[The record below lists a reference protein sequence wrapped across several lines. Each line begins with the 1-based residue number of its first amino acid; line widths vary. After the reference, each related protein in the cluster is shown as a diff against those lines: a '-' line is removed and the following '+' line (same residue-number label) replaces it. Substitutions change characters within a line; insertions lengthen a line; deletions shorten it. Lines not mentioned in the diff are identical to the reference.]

1 MRRCRGAKEER
12 LRGGSAVLFRLN
24 YMVTQGGQRRHAGN
38 KRGRRKTYCKEGLAQ
53 TVGEGD
59 EYGTESDLGQIVFA
73 KTSQCFALTCTMGGR
88 LLGDHESK
96 FMQKK
101 RH

>member
-53 TVGEGD
+53 TVREGD

-73 KTSQCFALTCTMGGR
+73 KTS
-88 LLGDHESK
+88 
-96 FMQKK
+96 
-101 RH
+101 